1 VNSLKKAFPAAACCI
16 AFIDPSISRDV
27 NKGTE
32 ISLEMQPGY
41 LSILVEHIPQRS
53 RLYAFIQIVN
63 RGLNLVYLHLNN
75 LLMGVGQGK
84 DLDRYSDPLQ
94 GQDFVQDKGL

>member
-1 VNSLKKAFPAAACCI
+1 
-16 AFIDPSISRDV
+16 
-27 NKGTE
+27 
-32 ISLEMQPGY
+32 M
-41 LSILVEHIPQRS
+41 
-53 RLYAFIQIVN
+53 N
-63 RGLNLVYLHLNN
+63 RRLNLVYLHLNN

>member
-1 VNSLKKAFPAAACCI
+1 
-16 AFIDPSISRDV
+16 
-27 NKGTE
+27 
-32 ISLEMQPGY
+32 MQPGY
-41 LSILVEHIPQRS
+41 LSILVQPIPQRS
-53 RLYAFIQIVN
+53 PLYVFVQILN
-63 RGLNLVYLHLNN
+63 RRLNLVYLHLNN